1 MKSRASRIKRCI
13 QSDCVTRQQD
23 FCRRTQVTT
32 RLKRDIV
39 NNSIRTPNSSS
50 CDETDDDG
58 CRNSSTGY
66 CCVLKVQCKW
76 IQSCLWH
83 VTARNLHNF
92 IQNLN
97 LMGNSQNFGGLNNH
111 KELRKSA
118 EQLQHSERPYG
129 AISTQNSYS
138 TLNVLTVP
146 YRRRTATALWTSLP
160 LWHLAPYH
168 CQSFVILTNVNKLSK
183 IFETNRPLYSTNPM
197 APATHSDVTLL
208 AIRICKNLAERC
220 WQHRQ

>member
-92 IQNLN
+92 IQNLD

-146 YRRRTATALWTSLP
+146 YRRRTATALWTSLRCHIDAEQ
-160 LWHLAPYH
+160 LQHSERPYP
-168 CQSFVILTNVNKLSK
+168 CGIL
-183 IFETNRPLYSTNPM
+183 
-197 APATHSDVTLL
+197 
-208 AIRICKNLAERC
+208 
-220 WQHRQ
+220 HRTTVKAS